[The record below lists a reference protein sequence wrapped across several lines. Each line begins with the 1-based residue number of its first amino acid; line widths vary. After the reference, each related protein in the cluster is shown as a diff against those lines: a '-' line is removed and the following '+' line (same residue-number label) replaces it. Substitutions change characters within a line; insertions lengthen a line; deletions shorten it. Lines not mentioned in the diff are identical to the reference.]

1 MSLPILPTHLIPS
14 HPLTSGGS
22 IPAITPPAVAGAGT
36 TQSGAFQSAFADAV
50 SKVESFQS
58 NAQASVDRFL
68 SGEGEELHHVAIA
81 AQQAELSFQL
91 FMQVRNKI
99 TAAYQQVMQMQV

>member
-1 MSLPILPTHLIPS
+1 MSLPIVPTSI
-14 HPLTSGGS
+14 S
-22 IPAITPPAVAGAGT
+22 IPAIMPPEVAGTDTPAG
-36 TQSGAFQSAFADAV
+36 GGPFQSAFEDAV
-50 SKVESFQS
+50 SKVESFQT

-68 SGEGEELHHVAIA
+68 SGEGEELHHVAIT

>member
-1 MSLPILPTHLIPS
+1 MPATVAPS
-14 HPLTSGGS
+14 IAPATTSPTSG
-22 IPAITPPAVAGAGT
+22 
-36 TQSGAFQSAFADAV
+36 GAFQSAFADAI
-50 SKVESFQS
+50 SKVESFQQ
-58 NAQASVDRFL
+58 NAQTSVNNFL

-99 TAAYQQVMQMQV
+99 VTAYNQVMQMQV

>member
-1 MSLPILPTHLIPS
+1 MPVIAAPSL
-14 HPLTSGGS
+14 G
-22 IPAITPPAVAGAGT
+22 AGAPATGGT
-36 TQSGAFQSAFADAV
+36 AFQSMFSDAV
-50 SKVESFQS
+50 SKVEGFQQ

-81 AQQAELSFQL
+81 SQQAELSFQL

-99 TAAYQQVMQMQV
+99 VTAYQQVMQMQV

>member
-1 MSLPILPTHLIPS
+1 MSLPILPTHI
-14 HPLTSGGS
+14 S
-22 IPAITPPAVAGAGT
+22 IPPITLPTGPS
-36 TQSGAFQSAFADAV
+36 TQTAPGGGAFQSAFADAV
-50 SKVESFQS
+50 SKVESFQT
-58 NAQASVDRFL
+58 NAQNSVNKFL

-81 AQQAELSFQL
+81 TQQAELSFQL